1 MTPQGGET
9 RQVAPPVNTNTGAT
23 VRPLASDGPFGAV
36 TPAQAEALQR
46 RMTAGRPWT
55 PEQRAA
61 LTLYTGGRF
70 RGING
75 ARRFGKG
82 RAADVAAGEQV
93 RAAMREI
100 PQDITVNRIATGAAF
115 GFPRSMTIPPGEMA
129 GLVGRVF
136 HDPGFT
142 STSVA
147 NRRGWVQMRISVP
160 AGTRG
165 AYVESVTKNRGET
178 EMILDAGTHYKITKV
193 ETNRDGDTVMHV
205 TVVGQDD

>member
-1 MTPQGGET
+1 M
-9 RQVAPPVNTNTGAT
+9 
-23 VRPLASDGPFGAV
+23 RPLASDGPFGAV
-36 TPAQAEALQR
+36 TPAQADALQR
-46 RMTAGRPWT
+46 RMTAGQPWT
-55 PEQRAA
+55 AEQRAA

-70 RGING
+70 RRING
-75 ARRFGKG
+75 ALRFG
-82 RAADVAAGEQV
+82 RANPNDVTAAANM

-100 PQDITVNRIATGAAF
+100 PQDITVNRIATGPAF
-115 GFPRSMTIPPGEMA
+115 GFRDSMAIPPGEMA

-147 NRRGWVQMRISVP
+147 SRRGWIQMRISVP

-165 AYVESVTKNRGET
+165 AYVEGVTKNKGET
-178 EMILDAGTHYKITKV
+178 EMILDAGTHYRIDRV
-193 ETNRDGDTVMHV
+193 EQNRDGDTIMHM